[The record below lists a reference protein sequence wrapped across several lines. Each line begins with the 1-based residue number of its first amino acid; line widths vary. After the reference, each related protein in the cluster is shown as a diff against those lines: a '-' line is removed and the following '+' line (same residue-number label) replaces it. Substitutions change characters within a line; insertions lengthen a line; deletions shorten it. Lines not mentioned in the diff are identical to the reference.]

1 VRNVLVIALL
11 AAVLGTAGVGVFTF
25 ASSGEVPER
34 KTEAR
39 PAAAQVPP
47 PSQGY
52 TDYPAPRPRV
62 AVAVAPGEEP
72 PPGAEAADAGETAG
86 SGTARDTGPASDDEI
101 RNELAEFKKAMR
113 SSGPGVDGPRAKLLP
128 NGQAVAPRNAPGVVK
143 AIIAAGNQIARE
155 PYKWGG
161 GHGAWQDDGYDC
173 SGSVSFALAGA
184 GLLDSPLNS
193 TGFMSWGDEGEGKWV
208 TIYANDGHVF
218 MVVAGLRFD
227 TSGRGSSG
235 SRWQTG
241 MRGAGA
247 YTAVHPPG
255 L

>member
-1 VRNVLVIALL
+1 MRNVFVIALIL
-11 AAVLGTAGVGVFTF
+11 ALLGTAALGLATF
-25 ASSGEVPER
+25 ASSGGVPER
-34 KTEAR
+34 TTPAK
-39 PAAAQVPP
+39 PAAADVPP
-47 PSQGY
+47 VPQGS

-72 PPGAEAADAGETAG
+72 PPGAETGTEGETAG
-86 SGTARDTGPASDDEI
+86 SGSAHDAARASDDEI
-101 RNELAEFKKAMR
+101 REELASFKKAMR
-113 SSGPGVDGPRAKLLP
+113 SAGPGVAGGRAKLLP
-128 NGQAVAPRNAPGVVK
+128 NGDAVPPRSAPRQVK
-143 AIIAAGNQIARE
+143 QIIAAGNQIARE

-193 TGFMSWGDEGEGKWV
+193 TGFMSWGDEGEGEWV
-208 TIYANDGHVF
+208 SIYANDGHMF

-227 TSGRGSSG
+227 TSGRGSRG
-235 SRWQTG
+235 SRWQTS
-241 MRGAGA
+241 MRGTGS

>member
-1 VRNVLVIALL
+1 MRNVFVIALL
-11 AAVLGTAGVGVFTF
+11 VAVLGTAGLGIATF
-25 ASSGEVPER
+25 ASSGGVPER
-34 KTEAR
+34 TTPAK
-39 PAAAQVPP
+39 PAAAEAEPNLG
-47 PSQGY
+47 S

-72 PPGAEAADAGETAG
+72 PPGAETGDEGETAG
-86 SGTARDTGPASDDEI
+86 SGSARDAARASDDEI
-101 RNELAEFKKAMR
+101 RAELADFKKALR
-113 SSGPGVDGPRAKLLP
+113 SSGPGVNGPRAKVLP
-128 NGQAVAPRNAPGVVK
+128 NGDAVAPRNAPGEVK
-143 AIIAAGNQIARE
+143 AMIAAGNTIARE

-184 GLLDSPLNS
+184 GLLSAPLNS
-193 TGFMSWGDEGEGKWV
+193 TGFMSWGDEGEGHWV

-227 TSGRGSSG
+227 TSGRGSKG
-235 SRWQTG
+235 SRWQTS
-241 MRGAGA
+241 MRDTGA